1 MFTQCGAYD
10 SATFLPLV
18 TVLNVWYSYG
28 VMTPRT
34 PAASSPRQRWT
45 FLAVI
50 SAALFLVGAD
60 NSILYTA
67 LPELRDQLGTTPLEG
82 LWIINAYPLVLSG
95 LLLGTGTLGDRIG
108 HRLMFLIGVAIFGL
122 GSLMAAFSPTA
133 WLLIAARGLLGV
145 GAATMMPSS
154 LALVR
159 ITFTDVRE
167 RNLAIALWMSV
178 AVVGA
183 ATGPVLGGLLLEFFW
198 WGSVFLIN
206 VPIAVV
212 TLLSVVA
219 IAPPNIPN
227 PYKHWDLISSVWAMF
242 AMLGLVTAIK
252 ELANPDRAAW
262 LLSAA
267 TGLGIIGLVLFIH
280 RQRGLE
286 QPLLDAHIFRSRIF
300 TGGVITAAVLMFV
313 LAGLELMTTQRF
325 QTAGGFSP
333 LEAGALVAAVAIPSI
348 PAALLGGAFLHRIG
362 FNPLISGGFAL
373 LAAGIGLAWW
383 TFQLDSLAPF
393 VASLLLVGIGSG
405 LASSVASTAILG
417 AAPLDKAG
425 MASSVESVSYEF
437 GTLISV
443 AVFGSLLPFVYG
455 LYAPAEVAADVDHGV
470 DHPVHGPAAVAAYDE
485 GYLLILLILGT
496 VAALAA
502 VVTAYCFRGN
512 PKDAGSDAAQ

>member
-1 MFTQCGAYD
+1 MNPRSPSVFT
-10 SATFLPLV
+10 S
-18 TVLNVWYSYG
+18 
-28 VMTPRT
+28 
-34 PAASSPRQRWT
+34 RQRWM

-108 HRLMFLIGVAIFGL
+108 HRLMFLVGVAIFGL
-122 GSLMAAFSPTA
+122 GSLLAAFSPTA

-167 RNLAIALWMSV
+167 RNMAIAVWMSV

-206 VPIAVV
+206 VPIALA
-212 TLLSVVA
+212 TLLAVVA

-227 PYKHWDLISSVWAMF
+227 PHKQWDLVSSIWAMF
-242 AMLGLVTAIK
+242 AMLGMVTAIK
-252 ELANPDRAAW
+252 ELANPNRAAW
-262 LLSAA
+262 LLIAA
-267 TGLGIIGLVLFIH
+267 TVVGLIGLLLFIF
-280 RQRGLE
+280 RQRVLE
-286 QPLLDAHIFRSRIF
+286 QPLLDAQIFRSRIF
-300 TGGVITAAVLMFV
+300 TGGVVTAAVMMFV
-313 LAGLELMTTQRF
+313 VAGLELMTTQRF
-325 QTAGGFSP
+325 QTAGGFTP
-333 LEAGALVAAVAIPSI
+333 LQAGALVATVAVPSI
-348 PAALLGGAFLHRIG
+348 PAALLGGAFLHRVG
-362 FNPLISGGFAL
+362 FIPLISGGFAVL
-373 LAAGIGLAWW
+373 SLGIGLAWW
-383 TFQLDSLAPF
+383 TFRFDSLVPF
-393 VASLLLVGIGSG
+393 IASLLLVGIGSG
-405 LASSVASTAILG
+405 FASSVASTAILG

-443 AVFGSLLPFVYG
+443 AVFGSLLPFF
-455 LYAPAEVAADVDHGV
+455 YALGAPDAVAGDVDHGV
-470 DHPVHGPAAVAAYDE
+470 EHPVHGPAAIAAYDDA
-485 GYLLILLILGT
+485 YLLILLILT
-496 VAALAA
+496 AVAALAA

-512 PKDAGSDAAQ
+512 PKEAGVDAPQ